1 MQAVSRRALL
11 KTAVGCALLPG
22 LTVASTRAT
31 RPTRPQRPLV
41 IAHRGCSALRPEHT
55 LEAYAK
61 AIEDGADFIEPDLV
75 ATRDGHLVARHE
87 NNLAD
92 STDVSAKPQFASR
105 RSVKIIDGERREGWF
120 TEDFTLEE
128 LRSLRARERFVDMRQ
143 ESHRYDG
150 LFGVC
155 TLEEIVDLVEAKA
168 NSQQRAIG
176 LIPELKHSSYFA
188 ALGLGLEPLLL
199 ARIEASPYLRRCP
212 LILQSFEVQNLQQLS
227 ARLASF
233 PNVQMMQLI
242 GDPLRRPWDAEARG
256 AGTTYGDMLSPA
268 GLAAVAEY
276 ADYIAPPTRVLIPLD
291 AEQRLDEPS
300 GVVEAAHAAGLLV
313 GTWTFRPENRFL
325 PVDFRDGGAPE
336 ARNERGSIAEMQ
348 RYLALGIDALFTDD
362 PRLGTVARV
371 SLEM

>member
-1 MQAVSRRALL
+1 VL
-11 KTAVGCALLPG
+11 
-22 LTVASTRAT
+22 
-31 RPTRPQRPLV
+31 
-41 IAHRGCSALRPEHT
+41 AHRGCSALRPEHT

-268 GLAAVAEY
+268 GLAAVAAY

-325 PVDFRDGGAPE
+325 PADFRDGGAPE

>member
-11 KTAVGCALLPG
+11 KTAVGCALLPS
-22 LTVASTRAT
+22 LAAASTRAS
-31 RPTRPQRPLV
+31 RPRRPERPLV
-41 IAHRGCSALRPEHT
+41 LAHRGCSALRPEHT

-268 GLAAVAEY
+268 GLAAVAAY

-325 PVDFRDGGAPE
+325 PADFRDGGAPE

>member
-1 MQAVSRRALL
+1 MQPLSRRSLL
-11 KTAVGCALLPG
+11 TAAVGSALLPG
-22 LTVASTRAT
+22 FAAASTRVA
-31 RPTRPQRPLV
+31 RPRRPERPQVL
-41 IAHRGCSALRPEHT
+41 AHRGCSALRPEHT

-128 LRSLRARERFVDMRQ
+128 LRTLRARERFADMRQ

-212 LILQSFEVQNLQQLS
+212 LILQSFEVRNLQQLRP
-227 ARLASF
+227 RLASF
-233 PNVQMMQLI
+233 PNVQLMQLI
-242 GDPLRRPWDAEARG
+242 GDPRRRPWDAEARV
-256 AGTTYGDMLSPA
+256 AGTTYGEMLGPA

-276 ADYIAPPTRVLIPLD
+276 ADYIAPPPRVLIPLD
-291 AEQRLDEPS
+291 AEQRLGGPS
-300 GVVEAAHAAGLLV
+300 GVVKAAHAAGLLV

-325 PVDFRDGGAPE
+325 PADFRDGGAPE

-362 PRLGTVARV
+362 PRLGNLARAR
-371 SLEM
+371 LEI